1 MAAAHQMTTPPPPT
15 HTQTHT
21 HTCAP
26 SKNKISSWH
35 PWWRGYSY
43 HPPLLFSVDIQTF
56 LCCWAH
62 QWVLFFLRMYQTTD
76 LATPNVPDISLI
88 YLFSFF
94 LVLNPNNCLFHLY
107 GEIVWPHD
115 VGSQQ
120 QLPNANHTLRIISR
134 TFTCLIDGE
143 IMKE

>member
-1 MAAAHQMTTPPPPT
+1 MLLWLLYIKWQPPPPP
-15 HTQTHT
+15 HTHT

-26 SKNKISSWH
+26 SKNKISLRH
-35 PWWRGYSY
+35 HWWRGYSY

-88 YLFSFF
+88 YLFSFI